1 MPTNGPTTKSR
12 GRTRT
17 RSFRAEMR
25 QLLKLMIHSLY
36 SHKDIFLRELISNA
50 SDACDRLRFEAIS
63 KPELLSEDTEL
74 AIGVDFDADE
84 GWVEI
89 SDNGIG
95 MSEEEVVQQLGTI
108 AKSGTSDFLA
118 NLSGDEQHDARLIG
132 QFGVGFY
139 SSFIVASRVEVRT
152 RRAGLPAEAGAYW
165 SSDGQGKFT
174 VKAIMQQRRGTSVR
188 LYLKDEEREFAEA
201 WHLRSLIQR
210 YSDHIAFP
218 VTMPSVTDSGGEGGG
233 EGGGEQEDKGE
244 PARDVVNTAKA
255 LWTRP
260 KREIKPEEYREFY
273 RHIARDSEDPLC
285 YAHNQVE
292 GRREYSSLLYVP
304 RRAPFDLFNR
314 ESPRGVKLYVQ
325 RVFIMDDAEQFL
337 PLYLRFVRGVVDSK
351 DLPLNV
357 SRELLQQNDDVHAMR
372 VALARRVLDMLDRL
386 AGDDADG
393 YRTFW
398 KEFGRVFKE
407 GVVEDAPNRERILA
421 LLRFATTASEG
432 DEQEATLAD
441 YVERKPADQKEIYY
455 IAAASPAAAR
465 SSPQLE
471 IFTQRGLEVLLL
483 SDPIDE
489 WVVGHLG
496 AYEELRFRDVT
507 RGALAADELPGTA
520 PVEVPQKV
528 DAEDVAGLLQRMKSV
543 LGEEVSD
550 VRATARLTDS
560 PSCLALGE
568 HEMGVQMQRILK
580 ASGQEL
586 PDSKPV
592 LEINTGHALFKRLAL
607 REGDAGMFEDLT
619 RLFHEQAMLTQGRE
633 LTNPNDFV
641 RRVNRLLEA

>member
-1 MPTNGPTTKSR
+1 MSAESTATKTR
-12 GRTRT
+12 RRARTRA
-17 RSFRAEMR
+17 FQAEVR

-36 SHKDIFLRELISNA
+36 SHKEIFLRELISNA

-63 KPELLSEDTEL
+63 KPELLTPEPSNKNSELSIE
-74 AIGVDFDADE
+74 VDFDADE

-95 MSEEEVVQQLGTI
+95 MSEDEVVQQLGTI

-118 NLSGDEQHDARLIG
+118 RLSGDEQQNAQLIG

-152 RRAGLPAEAGAYW
+152 RRAGLSADAGVLW

-174 VKAIMQQRRGTSVR
+174 VKAMARQRRGTSVR
-188 LYLKDEEREFAEA
+188 LYLKDEERQFAEA

-218 VTMPSVTDSGGEGGG
+218 VSLPSSADGNDGKKEGSGEA
-233 EGGGEQEDKGE
+233 
-244 PARDVVNTAKA
+244 ARDVVNTAQA

-273 RHIARDSEDPLC
+273 RHIARDNEDPLC

-337 PLYLRFVRGVVDSK
+337 PLYLRFARGVVDSK

-357 SRELLQQNDDVHAMR
+357 SRELLQQNDDVRAMR
-372 VALARRVLDMLDRL
+372 QALARRVLDMLDRL
-386 AGDDADG
+386 AGNDADG
-393 YRTFW
+393 YRSFW

-407 GVVEDAPNRERILA
+407 GVVEDPSNRERILA
-421 LLRFATTASEG
+421 LLRFATTASDN

-441 YVERKPADQKEIYY
+441 YVKRKPADQKEIYY
-455 IAAASPAAAR
+455 IAAATPAAAR

-471 IFTQRGLEVLLL
+471 IFTKRGLEVLLL

-489 WVVGHLG
+489 WMVGHLG

-507 RGALAADELPGTA
+507 RGALAVDELPGAA
-520 PVEVPQKV
+520 PVEVARNA

-543 LGEEVSD
+543 LGEAVSD

-560 PSCLALGE
+560 PSCLALAE
-568 HEMGVQMQRILK
+568 HEMGVQMQRILR

-586 PDSKPV
+586 PDSKPA

-633 LTNPNDFV
+633 LANPGDFV

>member
-1 MPTNGPTTKSR
+1 MAQDTSARKTR
-12 GRTRT
+12 RART
-17 RSFRAEMR
+17 RSFQAEVR

-36 SHKDIFLRELISNA
+36 SHKEIFLRELISNA

-63 KPELLSEDTEL
+63 SPELLADDTDL
-74 AIGVDFDADE
+74 AIAVDFDAGE
-84 GWVEI
+84 GWVEV

-95 MSEEEVVQQLGTI
+95 MSEDEVIQQLGTI

-118 NLSGDEQHDARLIG
+118 GLSGNEQEDARLIG

-152 RRAGLPAEAGAYW
+152 RRAGLDAGEGVSW
-165 SSDGQGKFT
+165 SSEGQGKFT
-174 VKAIMQQRRGTSVR
+174 VRSVPRDRRGTSVR
-188 LYLKDEEREFAEA
+188 LYLKEEEKGFAEPYS
-201 WHLRSLIQR
+201 LRSLIRR

-218 VTMPSVTDSGGEGGG
+218 VTMPGTEAGD
-233 EGGGEQEDKGE
+233 QDEDTEAGPSRE
-244 PARDVVNTAKA
+244 VVNTAQA

-260 KREIKPEEYREFY
+260 KRDIKPEEYQEFY

-285 YAHNQVE
+285 HAHNQVE
-292 GRREYSSLLYVP
+292 GRREYSSLLFVP

-337 PLYLRFVRGVVDSK
+337 PLYLRFVRGVVDSR

-357 SRELLQQNDDVHAMR
+357 SRELLQQNDDVRAMR
-372 VALARRVLDMLDRL
+372 QALARRVLDRLDRL
-386 AGDDADG
+386 AGDDADN
-393 YRTFW
+393 YQVFW
-398 KEFGRVFKE
+398 DEFGRVFKE
-407 GVVEDAPNRERILA
+407 GVVEDPGNRDRILA
-421 LLRFATTASEG
+421 LLRFASTSSDDDRQTE
-432 DEQEATLAD
+432 TLENYAG
-441 YVERKPADQKEIYY
+441 RKSDDQKEIYY

-471 IFTQRGLEVLLL
+471 VFTQRGLEVLLL

-496 AYEELRFRDVT
+496 EYEGLRFRDIT

-520 PVEVPQKV
+520 PVEAADSIDSD
-528 DAEDVAGLLQRMKSV
+528 DAEALLKRMKSV

-550 VRATARLTDS
+550 VRSTSRLTDS

-568 HEMGVQMQRILK
+568 HEMGVQMQRILR

-586 PDSKPV
+586 PETKPI
-592 LEINTGHALFKRLAL
+592 LEINTSHGLFKRLAL
-607 REGDAGMFEDLT
+607 REGDAELFEDLT
-619 RLFHEQAMLTQGRE
+619 RLLHEQAVLTQGRD
-633 LTNPNDFV
+633 LDNPGEFV
-641 RRVNRLLEA
+641 RRVNRLLES

>member
-1 MPTNGPTTKSR
+1 MAQGTSARKT
-12 GRTRT
+12 GRART
-17 RSFRAEMR
+17 RSFQAEVR

-36 SHKDIFLRELISNA
+36 SHKEIFLRELISNA

-63 KPELLSEDTEL
+63 RPELLADDTDL
-74 AIGVDFDADE
+74 AIAVDFDAEE
-84 GWVEI
+84 GWVEV

-95 MSEEEVVQQLGTI
+95 MSEDEVIQQLGTI

-118 NLSGDEQHDARLIG
+118 GLSGDEQEDARLIG

-152 RRAGLPAEAGAYW
+152 RRAGLDAEEGVSW
-165 SSDGQGKFT
+165 SSEGQGKFT
-174 VKAIMQQRRGTSVR
+174 VRSVPRERRGTSVR
-188 LYLKDEEREFAEA
+188 LYLKEEEKGFAEPY
-201 WHLRSLIQR
+201 HLRSLIQR

-218 VTMPSVTDSGGEGGG
+218 VTMPGTEAGGD
-233 EGGGEQEDKGE
+233 EDKAAPE
-244 PARDVVNTAKA
+244 PSREVVNTAQA

-260 KREIKPEEYREFY
+260 KRDIKPEEYQEFY

-292 GRREYSSLLYVP
+292 GRREYASLLFVP

-337 PLYLRFVRGVVDSK
+337 PLYLRFVRGVVDTK

-357 SRELLQQNDDVHAMR
+357 SRELLQQNDDVRAMR
-372 VALARRVLDMLDRL
+372 QALARRVLDMLDRL
-386 AGDDADG
+386 AGDDADN
-393 YRTFW
+393 YQVFW
-398 KEFGRVFKE
+398 DEFGRVFKE
-407 GVVEDAPNRERILA
+407 GVVEDPGNRDRILG
-421 LLRFATTASEG
+421 LLRFASTSSDDDRQTE
-432 DEQEATLAD
+432 TLGN
-441 YVERKPADQKEIYY
+441 YVNRKPDDQKEIYY
-455 IAAASPAAAR
+455 IAAAGPAAAR

-471 IFTQRGLEVLLL
+471 AFTQRDLEVLLL

-496 AYEELRFRDVT
+496 EYEGLQFRDIT

-520 PVEVPQKV
+520 AVETAAGIDGE
-528 DAEDVAGLLQRMKSV
+528 DADALLNRMKSV
-543 LGEEVSD
+543 LGDAVSD
-550 VRATARLTDS
+550 VRSTSRLTDS

-568 HEMGVQMQRILK
+568 HEMGVQMQRILR
-580 ASGQEL
+580 ATGQEL
-586 PDSKPV
+586 PETKPI
-592 LEINTGHALFKRLAL
+592 LEINTGHGLFKRLAL
-607 REGDAGMFEDLT
+607 REGDAELFEDLT
-619 RLFHEQAMLTQGRE
+619 RLLHEQAVLTQGRE
-633 LTNPNDFV
+633 LENPGEFV

>member
-1 MPTNGPTTKSR
+1 MTEDGTARPAR
-12 GRTRT
+12 RRART
-17 RSFRAEMR
+17 RSFQAEVR

-36 SHKDIFLRELISNA
+36 SHKEIFLRELISNA

-63 KPELLSEDTEL
+63 NPQLLSEDAEL
-74 AIGVDFDADE
+74 GIAVDFEAGE
-84 GWVEI
+84 GWVEV

-118 NLSGDEQHDARLIG
+118 NLSGDEQQDARLIG

-152 RRAGLPAEAGAYW
+152 RRAGVPPEAGVLW

-174 VKAIMQQRRGTSVR
+174 VKVVPRERRGTSVR
-188 LYLKDEEREFAEA
+188 LYLKEEEREFAEA

-218 VTMPSVTDSGGEGGG
+218 VTMPAGTGSGGE
-233 EGGGEQEDKGE
+233 QDQAAE
-244 PARDVVNTAKA
+244 PGREVVNTARA

-260 KREIKPEEYREFY
+260 KREIKPEEYQEFY
-273 RHIARDSEDPLC
+273 RHIARDSEDALC

-292 GRREYSSLLYVP
+292 GRRDYSSLLYVP
-304 RRAPFDLFNR
+304 RRAPFDLYNR

-337 PLYLRFVRGVVDSK
+337 PLYLRFVRGVVDSR

-357 SRELLQQNDDVHAMR
+357 SRELLQQNDDVRAMR
-372 VALARRVLDMLDRL
+372 QALARRALDMLGRL
-386 AGDDADG
+386 AKDDADG
-393 YRTFW
+393 FRVFW

-407 GVVEDAPNRERILA
+407 GVVEDPTNRERILA
-421 LLRFATTASEG
+421 LLRFATTASDG

-471 IFTQRGLEVLLL
+471 VFTQRGLEVLLL
-483 SDPIDE
+483 SDPFDD
-489 WVVGHLG
+489 WVVGHLNEFEG
-496 AYEELRFRDVT
+496 MRFRDVT
-507 RGALAADELPGTA
+507 RGALDAGELPGTA
-520 PVEVPQKV
+520 PVQA
-528 DAEDVAGLLQRMKSV
+528 AESLDEGDSAGLLQRMKSV
-543 LGEEVSD
+543 LGDDVAD

-592 LEINTGHALFKRLAL
+592 LEVNTGHALFKRLAL
-607 REGDAGMFEDLT
+607 REGDAELFEDLT

-633 LTNPNDFV
+633 LADPGEFV
-641 RRVNRLLEA
+641 RRVNRLLDA

>member
-1 MPTNGPTTKSR
+1 MSADGTAKKPR
-12 GRTRT
+12 RRART
-17 RSFRAEMR
+17 RSFQAEVR

-36 SHKDIFLRELISNA
+36 SHKEIFLRELISNA

-63 KPELLSEDTEL
+63 TPELLGEDAEL
-74 AIGVDFDADE
+74 GIAVDLDADE
-84 GWVEI
+84 GWVEV

-118 NLSGDEQHDARLIG
+118 NLSGDEQQDARLIG

-152 RRAGLPAEAGAYW
+152 RRAGLPTDAGILW

-174 VKAIMQQRRGTSVR
+174 VKVVPRERRGTSVR
-188 LYLKDEEREFAEA
+188 LFLKDGEREFAEA

-218 VTMPSVTDSGGEGGG
+218 VTMPAGTGDGGEK
-233 EGGGEQEDKGE
+233 EEAGE
-244 PARDVVNTAKA
+244 PDREVVNTAKA

-260 KREIKPEEYREFY
+260 KREIKPEEYQEFY
-273 RHIARDSEDPLC
+273 RHIARDSEDALC

-304 RRAPFDLFNR
+304 RRAPFDLYNR

-357 SRELLQQNDDVHAMR
+357 SRELLQQNDDVRAMR
-372 VALARRVLDMLDRL
+372 QALARRALDMLTRL
-386 AGDDADG
+386 AKDDTDG
-393 YRTFW
+393 FRTFW

-407 GVVEDAPNRERILA
+407 GVVEDPANRERILA
-421 LLRFATTASEG
+421 LLRFATTASED

-441 YVERKPADQKEIYY
+441 YAGRKPADQKEIYY

-471 IFTQRGLEVLLL
+471 VFTQRGLEVLLL

-489 WVVGHLG
+489 WVVGHLNEFEG
-496 AYEELRFRDVT
+496 LRFRDVT
-507 RGALAADELPGTA
+507 RGALNAGELPGTA
-520 PVEVPQKV
+520 PVETAGEL
-528 DAEDVAGLLQRMKSV
+528 DEGDSAGLLQRMKSV
-543 LGEEVSD
+543 LGDDVAD

-592 LEINTGHALFKRLAL
+592 LEVNTGHALFKRLAL
-607 REGDAGMFEDLT
+607 REGDAGLFEDLT

-633 LTNPNDFV
+633 LADPGEFV

>member
-1 MPTNGPTTKSR
+1 MTESPSPKKTR
-12 GRTRT
+12 RRART
-17 RSFRAEMR
+17 RSFQAEVR

-36 SHKDIFLRELISNA
+36 SHKEIFLRELISNA

-63 KPELLSEDTEL
+63 RPELLSEDTEL
-74 AIGVDFDADE
+74 GIAVDFDADE
-84 GWVEI
+84 GWVEV

-95 MSEEEVVQQLGTI
+95 MSEEEAVQQLGTI

-118 NLSGDEQHDARLIG
+118 RLSGDEQQDARLIG

-139 SSFIVASRVEVRT
+139 SSFIVAARVEVHT
-152 RRAGLPAEAGAYW
+152 RRAGLADDAGVQW
-165 SSDGQGKFT
+165 SSDGEGKFT
-174 VKAIMQQRRGTSVR
+174 VKAMPRQGRGTSVR
-188 LYLKDEEREFAEA
+188 LYLKEGERALADA
-201 WHLRSLIQR
+201 WQLRSLIQR

-218 VTMPSVTDSGGEGGG
+218 VTMPAMAEGD
-233 EGGGEQEDKGE
+233 GEQEDGGE
-244 PARDVVNTAKA
+244 SARDVVNTAQA

-292 GRREYSSLLYVP
+292 GRREYASLLYVP
-304 RRAPFDLFNR
+304 RRAPFDLYNR

-337 PLYLRFVRGVVDSK
+337 PLYLRFVRGVVDSR

-357 SRELLQQNDDVHAMR
+357 SRELLQQNDDVRAMR
-372 VALARRVLDMLDRL
+372 QALARRVLDMLDRL
-386 AGDDADG
+386 AKDDAEG

-398 KEFGRVFKE
+398 TEFGRVFKE
-407 GVVEDAPNRERILA
+407 GVVEDVGNRERILA
-421 LLRFATTASEG
+421 LLRFATTASED
-432 DEQEATLAD
+432 DEQEATLAE
-441 YVERKPADQKEIYY
+441 YVERKPSDQKEIYY

-507 RGALAADELPGTA
+507 RGALTADELPGTA
-520 PVEVPQKV
+520 AVQTAQEV
-528 DAEDVAGLLQRMKSV
+528 DDEDVAGLLQRMKSV
-543 LGEEVSD
+543 LGDEVSD

-568 HEMGVQMQRILK
+568 HEMGVQMQRMLR
-580 ASGQEL
+580 ASGQDL

-592 LEINTGHALFKRLAL
+592 LEINTGHTLFKRLAL

-633 LTNPNDFV
+633 LSDPGDFV
-641 RRVNRLLEA
+641 QRVNRLLEA

>member
-1 MPTNGPTTKSR
+1 MAQDTSARKTR
-12 GRTRT
+12 RART
-17 RSFRAEMR
+17 RSFQAEVR

-36 SHKDIFLRELISNA
+36 SHKEIFLRELISNA

-63 KPELLSEDTEL
+63 RPELLADDTNL
-74 AIGVDFDADE
+74 AIAVDFDAEE
-84 GWVEI
+84 GWVEV

-95 MSEEEVVQQLGTI
+95 MSEDEVIQQLGTI

-118 NLSGDEQHDARLIG
+118 GLSGDEQEDARLIG

-152 RRAGLPAEAGAYW
+152 RRAGLDAEEGVSW
-165 SSDGQGKFT
+165 SSEGQGKFT
-174 VKAIMQQRRGTSVR
+174 VRSAPRERRGTSVR
-188 LYLKDEEREFAEA
+188 LYLKEEEKGFAEPYQ
-201 WHLRSLIQR
+201 LRSLIQR

-218 VTMPSVTDSGGEGGG
+218 VTMPGAAADDEDDKSDGGPSREI
-233 EGGGEQEDKGE
+233 
-244 PARDVVNTAKA
+244 VNTAQA

-260 KREIKPEEYREFY
+260 KRDIKPEEYQEFY
-273 RHIARDSEDPLC
+273 RHIARDSEDALC
-285 YAHNQVE
+285 HAHNQVE
-292 GRREYSSLLYVP
+292 GRREYSSLLFVP

-357 SRELLQQNDDVHAMR
+357 SRELLQQNDDVRAMR
-372 VALARRVLDMLDRL
+372 LALARRVLDMLDKL
-386 AGDDADG
+386 AKDNADN
-393 YRTFW
+393 YRVFW
-398 KEFGRVFKE
+398 DEFGRVFKE
-407 GVVEDAPNRERILA
+407 GVVEDPGNRDRILA
-421 LLRFATTASEG
+421 LLRFASTSSG
-432 DEQEATLAD
+432 DDRQTVTLQD
-441 YVERKPADQKEIYY
+441 YAGRKPDDQKEIYY
-455 IAAASPAAAR
+455 IAAAGPAAAR

-471 IFTQRGLEVLLL
+471 VFTQRGLEVLLL

-496 AYEELRFRDVT
+496 EYEGLRFRDIT

-520 PVEVPQKV
+520 AVETADNIDSE
-528 DAEDVAGLLQRMKSV
+528 DADALLKRMKSV
-543 LGEEVSD
+543 LGDDVSD
-550 VRATARLTDS
+550 VRSTSRLTDS

-568 HEMGVQMQRILK
+568 HEMGVQMQRMLR

-586 PDSKPV
+586 PETRPI
-592 LEINTGHALFKRLAL
+592 LEINTGHGLFRRLAL
-607 REGDAGMFEDLT
+607 REGDAELFEDLT
-619 RLFHEQAMLTQGRE
+619 RLLHEQAVLTQGRE
-633 LTNPNDFV
+633 LDNPGEFV
-641 RRVNRLLEA
+641 RRVNRLLEG

>member
-1 MPTNGPTTKSR
+1 MSADGTAKKAR
-12 GRTRT
+12 RRART
-17 RSFRAEMR
+17 RSFQAEVR

-36 SHKDIFLRELISNA
+36 SHKEIFLRELISNA

-63 KPELLSEDTEL
+63 TPELLSEDAEL
-74 AIGVDFDADE
+74 GIAVDLDADE
-84 GWVEI
+84 GWVEV

-108 AKSGTSDFLA
+108 AKSGTGDFLA
-118 NLSGDEQHDARLIG
+118 NLSGDEQQDARLIG

-152 RRAGLPAEAGAYW
+152 RRAGLPADAGVLW

-174 VKAIMQQRRGTSVR
+174 VKVVPRKRRGTSVR
-188 LYLKDEEREFAEA
+188 LYLKDGEREFADA

-218 VTMPSVTDSGGEGGG
+218 VTMPAGTGGG
-233 EGGGEQEDKGE
+233 EEEEDGE
-244 PARDVVNTAKA
+244 PGREVVNTAKA

-260 KREIKPEEYREFY
+260 KREIKPEEYQEFY
-273 RHIARDSEDPLC
+273 RHIARDSEDALC

-304 RRAPFDLFNR
+304 RRAPFDLYNR

-357 SRELLQQNDDVHAMR
+357 SRELLQQNDDVRAMR
-372 VALARRVLDMLDRL
+372 QALARRALDMLTRL
-386 AGDDADG
+386 AKDDTDG
-393 YRTFW
+393 FRTFW

-407 GVVEDAPNRERILA
+407 GVVEDPANRERILA
-421 LLRFATTASEG
+421 LLRFATTASED

-441 YVERKPADQKEIYY
+441 YAGRKPADQKEIYY

-471 IFTQRGLEVLLL
+471 VFTQRGLEVLLL

-489 WVVGHLG
+489 WVVGHLNEFEG
-496 AYEELRFRDVT
+496 LGFRDVT
-507 RGALAADELPGTA
+507 RGALNAGELPGTA
-520 PVEVPQKV
+520 PVETAGEL
-528 DAEDVAGLLQRMKSV
+528 DEGDSAGLLQRMKSV
-543 LGEEVSD
+543 LGDDVAD

-592 LEINTGHALFKRLAL
+592 LEVNTGHALFKRLAL
-607 REGDAGMFEDLT
+607 REGDAGLFEDLT
-619 RLFHEQAMLTQGRE
+619 RLFHEQAVLTQGRE
-633 LTNPNDFV
+633 LADPGEFV